1 MYIWKYVF
9 EMRLIVFFII
19 IILKNKYIK
28 LNVEMFIFN
37 LIYCWYVVVWL
48 VVYYVRFVCFC
59 FGGNGE
65 SIWVKFV
72 YCISF
77 CL

>member
-1 MYIWKYVF
+1 MYIVIWWYDVFNIKMYIWKYVF
-9 EMRLIVFFII
+9 EMRLIVFFNI

-37 LIYCWYVVVWL
+37 LIYSWYVVVWL

-59 FGGNGE
+59 FGGNG
-65 SIWVKFV
+65 
-72 YCISF
+72 
-77 CL
+77 

>member
-1 MYIWKYVF
+1 MYIVIWWYDVFNIKMYIWKYVF
-9 EMRLIVFFII
+9 EMRLIVFFNI

-59 FGGNGE
+59 FGGNG
-65 SIWVKFV
+65 
-72 YCISF
+72 
-77 CL
+77 

>member
-9 EMRLIVFFII
+9 EMRLIVFFNI

-59 FGGNGE
+59 FGGNG
-65 SIWVKFV
+65 
-72 YCISF
+72 
-77 CL
+77 